1 MIDPG
6 ALALRI
12 PSLTITT
19 ALLPD
24 GVKAYYYPEIDTIVL
39 DERLSN
45 AEKRC
50 ALMHELVHR
59 ALQDDG
65 DLPAHL
71 DLVQERR
78 CRALTAR
85 ALVDIFDLGEAMQW
99 SEDLHE
105 IADHLV
111 VDVETVEDRLDPRNL
126 NSDEAGYLRLVRAR
140 VEGAA

>member
-24 GVKAYYYPEIDTIVL
+24 GVNAYYYPEIDTIVL

-45 AEKRC
+45 AAKRC

-59 ALQDDG
+59 AMQDDG
-65 DLPAHL
+65 DLPEHL

-78 CRALTAR
+78 CRAATAR
-85 ALVDIFDLGEAMQW
+85 ALIDIFDLGDALAW
-99 SEDLHE
+99 SDDRAE
-105 IADHLV
+105 IAEHLV
-111 VDVETVEDRLDPRNL
+111 VDVETLDDRLDHRNL
-126 NSDEAGYLRLVRAR
+126 TRDETGYLRLVRAR

>member
-1 MIDPG
+1 VIDPG

-24 GVKAYYYPEIDTIVL
+24 GVKAYYYPDIDTIVL
-39 DERLSN
+39 DEQLSN

-59 ALQDDG
+59 AVQDDG
-65 DLPAHL
+65 DLPSHF

-78 CRALTAR
+78 CRTLTAQ
-85 ALVDIFDLGEAMQW
+85 ALIDIFDLGDALQW
-99 SEDLHE
+99 SDDLHE
-105 IADHLV
+105 IAEHLV
-111 VDVETVEDRLDPRNL
+111 VDLDTLNDRLDPRNL
-126 NSDEAGYLRLVRAR
+126 TPDEAGYLRLVRAR
-140 VEGAA
+140 REGAA

>member
-1 MIDPG
+1 LIDPG
-6 ALALRI
+6 ALALRL

-59 ALQDDG
+59 AMQDDG
-65 DLPAHL
+65 DLPEHL

-78 CRALTAR
+78 CRAVTAR
-85 ALVDIFDLGEAMQW
+85 SLIDIFDLGDALQW
-99 SEDLHE
+99 SDDPHE
-105 IADHLV
+105 LAEHLV
-111 VDVETVEDRLDPRNL
+111 VDIETLNDRLDSRNL
-126 NSDEAGYLRLVRAR
+126 TADEAGYLRLVRGR
-140 VEGAA
+140 REGAA

>member
-24 GVKAYYYPEIDTIVL
+24 GVKAFYYPEIDTIVL

-59 ALQDDG
+59 AMEDDP
-65 DLPAHL
+65 DLPDHL
-71 DLVQERR
+71 DNVQERR
-78 CRALTAR
+78 CRETTAR

-99 SEDLHE
+99 SEDPHE
-105 IADHLV
+105 LADHLV
-111 VDVETVEDRLDPRNL
+111 VDVETLNDRLSDL
-126 NSDEAGYLRLVRAR
+126 TADEAGYLRLVRAR

>member
-12 PSLTITT
+12 PELTITT

-24 GVKAYYYPEIDTIVL
+24 GVKAYYYPDIDTIVL
-39 DERLSN
+39 DERLSE

-50 ALMHELVHR
+50 TLMHELVHR
-59 ALQDDG
+59 AMQDEG
-65 DLPAHL
+65 DLPEKYDAL
-71 DLVQERR
+71 QERR
-78 CRALTAR
+78 CRDATAR
-85 ALVDIFDLGEAMQW
+85 ALVDIFDLGDAMQW
-99 SEDLHE
+99 SEHLDE

-111 VDVETVEDRLDPRNL
+111 VDVETLTDRLDSVTP
-126 NSDEAGYLRLVRAR
+126 DEAGYLRLVRAR

>member
-6 ALALRI
+6 AIALKI

-24 GVKAYYYPEIDTIVL
+24 GVKAYYYPAIDTIVL

-59 ALQDDG
+59 AMQDDC
-65 DLPAHL
+65 DLPDHL
-71 DLVQERR
+71 DIAQERR
-78 CRALTAR
+78 CREHTAR
-85 ALVDIFDLGEAMQW
+85 MLIDIFDLGDALSW

-105 IADHLV
+105 QAEHLV
-111 VDVETVEDRLDPRNL
+111 VDVETLTDRLDPRAL
-126 NSDEAGYLRLVRAR
+126 TEDEAGYLRLVRAR
-140 VEGAA
+140 NEGAA

>member
-1 MIDPG
+1 VIDPG

-12 PSLTITT
+12 PSLSITT

-65 DLPAHL
+65 DLPDHL
-71 DLVQERR
+71 DLLQERR
-78 CRALTAR
+78 CREITAR
-85 ALVDIFDLGEAMQW
+85 QLIDVFDLGNALQW
-99 SEDLHE
+99 SDDLHE
-105 IADHLV
+105 IAEHLV
-111 VDVETVEDRLDPRNL
+111 VDLDTLNDRLDPRNL
-126 NSDEAGYLRLVRAR
+126 SGDEAGYLRLVRAR
-140 VEGAA
+140 REGAA